1 MPVETSPILSLLTM
15 INSTKMA
22 VLQNPKVGTKL
33 TLSTNKYSGFTV
45 TGSKL
50 TADWTYN
57 KSRECLFILQPSKFQ
72 LI

>member
-1 MPVETSPILSLLTM
+1 
-15 INSTKMA
+15 MA